1 MLSSLKWAP
10 RVVRFN
16 VFWNNWFREVKW
28 VIWLVSIQQRCWV
41 VAKWCVWD
49 ITIYEVVTPINW
61 FYLVMLRCMCWI
73 IILIWIMHM
82 IWGILWMIR
91 ITRWWVGKK
100 SHIFYENQK
109 NLVSNSNKLHR
120 CLRKKLEMFVIRV
133 NQMGN
138 LVNSKPCNTCIYYMQ
153 LYGIK
158 SVYYSNE
165 DGVIV
170 KEKLND
176 ITADHLS
183 ISQNKYYKF
192 KSNMNSKIQ

>member
-1 MLSSLKWAP
+1 M
-10 RVVRFN
+10 
-16 VFWNNWFREVKW
+16 
-28 VIWLVSIQQRCWV
+28 
-41 VAKWCVWD
+41 
-49 ITIYEVVTPINW
+49 
-61 FYLVMLRCMCWI
+61 
-73 IILIWIMHM
+73 
-82 IWGILWMIR
+82 
-91 ITRWWVGKK
+91 
-100 SHIFYENQK
+100 
-109 NLVSNSNKLHR
+109 
-120 CLRKKLEMFVIRV
+120 RKKLEMFVIRV

-183 ISQNKYYKF
+183 ISQNKYYKYIENGGDRYVF
-192 KSNMNSKIQ
+192 DERNEKDKAKIRK

>member
-1 MLSSLKWAP
+1 
-10 RVVRFN
+10 
-16 VFWNNWFREVKW
+16 
-28 VIWLVSIQQRCWV
+28 
-41 VAKWCVWD
+41 
-49 ITIYEVVTPINW
+49 
-61 FYLVMLRCMCWI
+61 
-73 IILIWIMHM
+73 
-82 IWGILWMIR
+82 
-91 ITRWWVGKK
+91 
-100 SHIFYENQK
+100 
-109 NLVSNSNKLHR
+109 
-120 CLRKKLEMFVIRV
+120 LRKKLEMFVIRV

-183 ISQNKYYKF
+183 ISQNKYYKYIENGGDRYVF
-192 KSNMNSKIQ
+192 DERNEKDKAKIRK

>member
-1 MLSSLKWAP
+1 M
-10 RVVRFN
+10 
-16 VFWNNWFREVKW
+16 
-28 VIWLVSIQQRCWV
+28 
-41 VAKWCVWD
+41 
-49 ITIYEVVTPINW
+49 
-61 FYLVMLRCMCWI
+61 
-73 IILIWIMHM
+73 
-82 IWGILWMIR
+82 
-91 ITRWWVGKK
+91 
-100 SHIFYENQK
+100 
-109 NLVSNSNKLHR
+109 
-120 CLRKKLEMFVIRV
+120 RKKLEMFVIRV

-183 ISQNKYYKF
+183 ISQNKYYKYIDNGGDRYVF
-192 KSNMNSKIQ
+192 DERNEKDKAKIRK